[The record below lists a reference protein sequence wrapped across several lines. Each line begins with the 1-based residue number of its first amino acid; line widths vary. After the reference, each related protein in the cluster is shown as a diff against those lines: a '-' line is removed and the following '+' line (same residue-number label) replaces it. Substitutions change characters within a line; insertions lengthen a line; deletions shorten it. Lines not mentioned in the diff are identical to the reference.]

1 MPYRGIEKAAVFLI
15 SIGEEAASE
24 IMKNLDMNQV
34 GMITACM
41 NRLKTVKKKDLEE
54 IINEVNVKINSGDVH
69 VAGEDYVKKILKKG
83 LGDENAGKII
93 EQAAK
98 ENSLDSLKWVDP
110 KTLSNFLA
118 GEHPQTIALILSIVE
133 ASQAAEVFSLLPES
147 IKDDV
152 AKRIAV
158 TEQIPES
165 ILNELEEVLR
175 GQLNVNKGKG
185 KGRKVGG
192 IKVVAEIL
200 NHSDRST
207 EQAILEKIEKENPN
221 LADSIRKF
229 MFVFDDLIQVDDKG
243 IQAILKE
250 IRTEDLSLA
259 LKTASNNLKE
269 KIFKNM
275 SQRAA
280 QILKEEMELKG
291 PVKVSEV
298 EKAQQNIVKIS
309 RKLEMEGRIAIA
321 GRGGDEL
328 VV

>member
-1 MPYRGIEKAAVFLI
+1 MPYRGIEKAAIFLI
-15 SIGEEAASE
+15 SVGEEAASE

-34 GMITACM
+34 GMITSYM
-41 NRLKTVKKKDLEE
+41 NRLKSIKKKDLDE
-54 IINEVNVKINSGDVH
+54 IISEVNGKIHSGDVH
-69 VAGEDYVKKILKKG
+69 VTGEDYVKKILKKG
-83 LGDENAGKII
+83 LGDENAGKIL
-93 EQAAK
+93 ETAAQ

-110 KTLSNFLA
+110 KTLSNFLTS
-118 GEHPQTIALILSIVE
+118 EHPQTVALILSLLE
-133 ASQAAEVFSLLPES
+133 ASQAAEVLALLPER

-152 AKRIAV
+152 AKRIAA

-165 ILNELEEVLR
+165 ILSELEEVLR
-175 GQLNVNKGKG
+175 GQLEVNKG

-192 IKVVAEIL
+192 IKAVAEIL

-243 IQAILKE
+243 IQTILKE

-280 QILKEEMELKG
+280 QILKEEMELRG

-298 EKAQQNIVKIS
+298 EKAQQNIVKVS

-328 VV
+328 IV

>member
-1 MPYRGIEKAAVFLI
+1 MPYRGIEKAAIFLI

-41 NRLKTVKKKDLEE
+41 NRLKTVKKKDLDE
-54 IINEVNVKINSGDVH
+54 IISEVNGKIQSGDVH

-83 LGDENAGKII
+83 LGDENAGKIM

-98 ENSLDSLKWVDP
+98 ENSLNSLKWVDP
-110 KTLSNFLA
+110 KTLSNFLT
-118 GEHPQTIALILSIVE
+118 GEHPQTVALILSMLE
-133 ASQAAEVFSLLPES
+133 APQAAEVLALLPDG
-147 IKDDV
+147 IKDDI

-165 ILNELEEVLR
+165 VLSELEEVLS
-175 GQLNVNKGKG
+175 GQLEVNKG

-200 NHSDRST
+200 NQSDRST

-259 LKTASNNLKE
+259 LKTASSYLKE

-309 RKLEMEGRIAIA
+309 RKLEMEGRIAIG